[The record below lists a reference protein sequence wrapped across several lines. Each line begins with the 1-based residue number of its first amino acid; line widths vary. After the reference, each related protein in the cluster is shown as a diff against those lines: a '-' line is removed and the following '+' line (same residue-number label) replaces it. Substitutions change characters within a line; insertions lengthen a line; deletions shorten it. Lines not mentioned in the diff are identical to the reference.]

1 LFTKRLFDVMATKG
15 ASKFGGAGSFLGA
28 VGVALTVVPWV
39 LHRWGPGIRRRSR
52 WARELEKEGGR

>member
-1 LFTKRLFDVMATKG
+1 MRTPGSSR
-15 ASKFGGAGSFLGA
+15 FGDAGSFLGA

-52 WARELEKEGGR
+52 WARELAEEKEGGR